1 MGTPI
6 STDDATDVPSGDP
19 LDAPGTAV
27 VPVAPVVPVVAVVAP
42 MVVAILM
49 RARFLTAPLT
59 VDEGGY
65 LAVARAW
72 ARGQHLY
79 ADVWVDRP
87 QGLLVLYR
95 LQHVLGL
102 GTPVGVRLVAVAAC
116 IVGTVACGHIAAR
129 LAGERA
135 RLPAGLFVAVFVSL
149 PQIEGHTA
157 NAELL
162 SASLG
167 AVSLALCLEASHR
180 RVDGTGWMLAAGVAG
195 GAALTVKQSAFDALG
210 AAFVA
215 VALAG
220 VAGAALGRRVRAVG
234 LLAAGTAIPLGACAL
249 HGALTGWDRWWYAV
263 AGYRLTQRSA
273 FVDAR
278 FERIAVVW
286 DVIGPACLVLAVVLA
301 VGLLAGAASSPASRR
316 AVVVLGAWCAFA
328 VLAFALGGQFFRHYW
343 TILAFPAATAAGVV
357 IGAIRTHLV
366 RAALTVA
373 VLAGPA
379 FATLDAMSLP
389 RSEIGPALHDDVR
402 LVRSERVAQWFTD
415 AAAPGDRLYVMC
427 VSAAVYGNADIDPP
441 YPYLWWDGVRQIPG
455 AADRLADMLA
465 GNGRPRF
472 LATFQAPA
480 SCDAS
485 GRVDELVRQLYVRR
499 TVVDGVA
506 ILEARP

>member
-1 MGTPI
+1 MSTSI
-6 STDDATDVPSGDP
+6 STDDDP
-19 LDAPGTAV
+19 EALADTPDTPVMPGA
-27 VPVAPVVPVVAVVAP
+27 AVVAP

-49 RARFLTAPLT
+49 RVRLLTAPLT

-87 QGLLVLYR
+87 QGLLMLYR
-95 LQHVLGL
+95 LQHVLGP
-102 GTPVGVRLVAVAAC
+102 GTPVGVRLLAVVAC

-135 RLPAGLFVAVFVSL
+135 RLPAGLFVAVFASL

-180 RVDGTGWMLAAGVAG
+180 GVHGTRWMLAAGVAG

-215 VALAG
+215 VAVAG
-220 VAGAALGRRVRAVG
+220 VAGAALHRRARAVG
-234 LLAAGTAIPLGACAL
+234 LLAAGAAIPLGVCAL

-263 AGYRLTQRSA
+263 AGYRLTRRSA

-278 FERIAVVW
+278 FERIDVVW
-286 DVIGPACLVLAVVLA
+286 DVIRPACLVLAVVL
-301 VGLLAGAASSPASRR
+301 VTGLLVGAASSPASRR

-343 TILAFPAATAAGVV
+343 TILAFPAATAAGAV
-357 IGAIRTHLV
+357 I
-366 RAALTVA
+366 
-373 VLAGPA
+373 
-379 FATLDAMSLP
+379 
-389 RSEIGPALHDDVR
+389 
-402 LVRSERVAQWFTD
+402 
-415 AAAPGDRLYVMC
+415 
-427 VSAAVYGNADIDPP
+427 
-441 YPYLWWDGVRQIPG
+441 
-455 AADRLADMLA
+455 
-465 GNGRPRF
+465 
-472 LATFQAPA
+472 
-480 SCDAS
+480 
-485 GRVDELVRQLYVRR
+485 
-499 TVVDGVA
+499 
-506 ILEARP
+506 